1 MNMKKYF
8 EQGMLVLLEEKNI
21 DNITVGEI
29 IEEVGSCKGTFYK
42 HYLDKY
48 SLCCACLQNRIYCE
62 VSQDAESWEQFM
74 KQCLSVFEKHARVVL
89 HAFDSSDV
97 NSARHYHENLTYKY
111 LIKKYAENGGDMSSA
126 LNLLALKLYCS
137 AITDLIMNWLSD
149 GCKES
154 KESICSL
161 ICAVMPQTVFRE
173 LSAKSA

>member
-8 EQGMLVLLEEKNI
+8 EQGMLELLESKSI

-48 SLCCACLQNRIYCE
+48 SLCCACIQNHVFKEI
-62 VSQDAESWEQFM
+62 SGDAACWEQFM
-74 KQCLSVFEKHARVVL
+74 MQCLSVFEKHAKVVL

-97 NSARHYHENLTYKY
+97 NSARHSHENLTYKY
-111 LIKKYAENGGDMSSA
+111 LVKKYAENGGDMSSA

-137 AITDLIMNWLSD
+137 AVTDLVVGWLSD
-149 GCKES
+149 GCRES
-154 KESICSL
+154 KESVYGL
-161 ICAVMPQTVFRE
+161 ICAVMPQSVFKE
-173 LSAKSA
+173 LGERTA